1 MKISVAMCTYNGES
15 YIQQQLDS
23 FVDQSR
29 KPDEIV
35 VCDDGSKDK
44 TLAILK
50 AFSNYAPFPVRILRN
65 GSNLGSTQNFVK
77 AIHLCEGDAIALSD
91 QDDVWRP
98 EKLATLAETLE
109 RDPEIGGVF
118 SDGELINERSQPTG
132 RSLWD
137 SLGYTSQMQ
146 AQLKQDRP
154 FEVLKKQ
161 YFITGAT
168 LMFRSEMRRHFLDI
182 PPSWIHDAWMT
193 WKLSIHSK
201 LVGIPLPLIG
211 YRIHANNQVG
221 VNTQSTGDLL
231 RKRNAAQM
239 IGLLEQELQQLR
251 ALHEEIANPVTERC
265 RVALYTLER
274 RMRYLAVRADVIS
287 RPSVARP
294 FYALSAWPQY
304 AEFGKGWRSVLGD
317 LAL

>member
-35 VCDDGSKDK
+35 VCDDGSKDG

-50 AFSNYAPFPVRILRN
+50 TFAEHAPFPVRILQN
-65 GSNLGSTQNFVK
+65 KINLGSTRNFVK
-77 AIHLCEGDAIALSD
+77 AISLCEGDAIALSD
-91 QDDVWRP
+91 QDDVWRR
-98 EKLATLAETLE
+98 EKLLTLAEVLE
-109 RDPEIGGVF
+109 RDPAIGGVF
-118 SDGELINERSQPTG
+118 SDGELIDERSQLVG
-132 RSLWD
+132 QSLWA
-137 SLGYTSQMQ
+137 SIGYTSRMQ
-146 AQLKQDRP
+146 THLKRGQP

-168 LMFRSEMRRHFLDI
+168 LMFRSEMRRHFTEI

-193 WKLSIHSK
+193 WKLAMYSK
-201 LVGIPLPLIG
+201 LVGVSLPLIC

-221 VNTQSTGDLL
+221 VNTQSDGELL
-231 RKRNAAQM
+231 KRRTAAQM
-239 IGLLEQELQQLR
+239 TGLLESEIQQLQ
-251 ALHEEIANPVTERC
+251 ALQEEIANPVTECSREAFY
-265 RVALYTLER
+265 VVER
-274 RMRYLAVRADVIS
+274 RMRYLRTRVDIISQPSAVRPIC
-287 RPSVARP
+287 
-294 FYALSAWPQY
+294 ALAAWPLY

-317 LAL
+317 LSL